1 MACRLALGHYS
12 SKSLGLLDSLLQQN
26 PGVKVV
32 AVLDSGAIRSA
43 PSRSVVGGW
52 WLVVGGW
59 WLVVGGWWQG
69 TWPAQLTM
77 TPVACSVTLS
87 TQPSG
92 ARTVGARRE
101 VTPGR
106 TGRWNWPVVRLR
118 EEFGSSIER
127 LSGSKTLKRLRVPLL
142 RPCGG
147 FGVGGVEVPSHP
159 DQSVAEDGVSGPR
172 PGVRCVKGVQGAPHL
187 PLYTAAFSSLS
198 AGRWAIAR
206 W

>member
-12 SKSLGLLDSLLQQN
+12 SKSLGLLDSVLQQN

-52 WLVVGGW
+52 WR
-59 WLVVGGWWQG
+59 G

-101 VTPGR
+101 VIPGR
-106 TGRWNWPVVRLR
+106 TGHWNWPGSSTARGVRLQHR
-118 EEFGSSIER
+118 
-127 LSGSKTLKRLRVPLL
+127 
-142 RPCGG
+142 
-147 FGVGGVEVPSHP
+147 
-159 DQSVAEDGVSGPR
+159 
-172 PGVRCVKGVQGAPHL
+172 
-187 PLYTAAFSSLS
+187 AFE
-198 AGRWAIAR
+198 WKQDPE
-206 W
+206 